1 MPRLRLAVWKAAA
14 LASVLGLGG
23 FFLSLAWADQ
33 VHRDGF
39 EGRDP
44 VWVKGTADAPFKEKA
59 HRTTEDMSHTG
70 QRSEYLEL
78 QVERGTFIYY
88 NYDTGPAPLAD
99 DLSASVW
106 IKANRPG
113 VQLLARLVLPKE
125 KNPKNAD
132 EPLTAILRGDT
143 YQQTGRWQR
152 LDLRR
157 PMKLAKDQ
165 QQLLRA
171 ELNKDIDLTDV
182 YVDQLI
188 LNVYTG
194 AGVLELGI
202 DDLEIGPIAESSPFK
217 TTSRPTSKDPRTG
230 RPSPNRAAVVKL
242 DGERLL
248 VSGKPF
254 FFRAIRHTD
263 TPLKVLRDAG
273 FNSIWLDDA
282 TSAGDLEEAVNQGF
296 WLVPSLPLADDAEPK
311 STAAFGRSMGRF
323 LEQQDAVLFW
333 DMGRGGLAA
342 EQAPTIAAY
351 AKLVH
356 TSDPNRPVAADVWDG
371 FQPYSRHVELLGVHR
386 WPLMTGLEM
395 TNYREW
401 LNQRRLLAQPGS
413 FTWTWVQTHLPDWY
427 ANLVYEQGSDSA
439 FKEPIGPQPEQV
451 RLLTYTALSAGC
463 RGLGFWSDR
472 FLADSH
478 QGRDRLLGMAL
489 LNQELQMLEPLL
501 VTAKSPSWINTSV
514 AEIKAAVMTTDKGV
528 LVLPI
533 WMGPGS
539 QFVPGQAAASH
550 LTMTVPAMPD
560 SMKAWLVSPGEVRSL
575 ETQRELGGTKIVIP
589 EFGLTAAV
597 VFTSDL
603 GQIIRFQDQGRR
615 MGKLAAQWSHALA
628 QAEYEKVIHIT
639 AALDQAGHTVPD
651 SQKRFDEAK
660 DYLQSCVTNYNSG
673 RFADAYRDSQR
684 ALRPIRI
691 LMRKQ
696 WEEATR
702 DLDTPVASPY
712 AVSYFTLPRHWQF
725 MDKIQSAVPTAN
737 VLPGGNFETTPNQTA
752 ASWQAQEEGRLD
764 NVELSARR
772 VADEPQEGKQCLM
785 LEIKPRDVAGP
796 DGKPV
801 PPPVALE
808 RTFLAIHSPAVK
820 LHPGALVQISGWVK
834 IPKAVTASADGV
846 MLYDSSGGEPLALR
860 LTGELNKWK
869 RFTLYRRVPATG
881 TLSVT
886 LALTGIGTAYFDD
899 VRIEPLEMKT
909 RAGAPMDPRVRGY
922 RDR

>member
-14 LASVLGLGG
+14 LAALLGIGG
-23 FFLSLAWADQ
+23 LFLNLASADQ

-44 VWVKGTADAPFKEKA
+44 VWVKGIADAPFKETA
-59 HRTTEDMSHTG
+59 HRTTEDMFHTG
-70 QRSEYLEL
+70 QRCEYLEL
-78 QVERGTFIYY
+78 QVERGSFIHYY
-88 NYDTGPAPLAD
+88 YETGTAPLAD

-106 IKANRPG
+106 IKSNRPG

-125 KNPKNAD
+125 KNPKNPD
-132 EPLTAILRGDT
+132 EPLTAILRGDA

-157 PMKLAKDQ
+157 PIKLAKDQ

-171 ELNKDIDLTDV
+171 ELNKDIDLTDA

-194 AGVLELGI
+194 PGALELGI
-202 DDLEIGPIAESSPFK
+202 DDLEIGPISDSSPFK
-217 TTSRPTSKDPRTG
+217 TTSRPPRKDPGVG
-230 RPSPNRAAVVKL
+230 RPTPNRAAVVKL

-273 FNSIWLDDA
+273 FNSIWLDDS
-282 TSAGDLEEAVNQGF
+282 TSASDLEDAVNQGF

-311 STAAFGRSMGRF
+311 STEAFGHAMGRF
-323 LEQQDAVLFW
+323 LDQQDAVLFW

-342 EQAPTIAAY
+342 EQAPNLATY

-356 TSDPNRPVAADVWDG
+356 ASDPNRPLAADVWDG
-371 FQPYSRHVELLGVHR
+371 FQPYSRQVELLGVHR
-386 WPLMTGLEM
+386 WPLMTGLEL
-395 TNYREW
+395 TSYREW

-427 ANLVYEQGSDSA
+427 ANLVYEQGSDAA

-501 VTAKSPSWINTSV
+501 VTAKSPTWINTSV
-514 AEIKAAVMTTDKGV
+514 GEVKAAVMTTDKGV

-533 WMGPGS
+533 WMGRGS
-539 QFVPGQAAASH
+539 QFVPGQAAAAH
-550 LTMTVPAMPD
+550 LTMTVPPMPD

-575 ETQRELGGTKIVIP
+575 EMQRDLGGIRIVIP

-603 GQIIRFQDQGRR
+603 NQIIRFQDQARR

-628 QAEYEKVIHIT
+628 QAELEKVVRINGE
-639 AALDQAGHTVPD
+639 LEQAGHTVPE

-660 DYLQSCVTNYNSG
+660 TYLQSAVKNYNSG
-673 RFADAYRDSQR
+673 RFTDAFNDSQR
-684 ALRPIRI
+684 ALRPVRI

-696 WEEATR
+696 WEEATQ

-725 MDKIQSAVPTAN
+725 MDKINRCTPAAN
-737 VLPGGNFETTPNQTA
+737 VLPGGDFETTPDQTA
-752 ASWQAQEEGRLD
+752 ANWQAQEEGRLD
-764 NVELSARR
+764 NVELIARR
-772 VADEPQEGKQCLM
+772 VTDDPEQGKQCLM
-785 LEIKPRDVAGP
+785 LQIKPRDVAGS
-796 DGKPV
+796 DGKPL

-820 LHPGALVQISGWVK
+820 LHPGSLVQISGWVK
-834 IPKAVTASADGV
+834 IPSAIAASADGV
-846 MLYDSSGGEPLALR
+846 MLYDSAGGEPLALR
-860 LTGELNKWK
+860 LTGEQKKWK
-869 RFTLYRRVPATG
+869 KFTLYRRVPASG
-881 TLSVT
+881 TVSVT

-899 VRIEPLEMKT
+899 VSIEPLELKPPAT
-909 RAGAPMDPRVRGY
+909 AGVDPKARGY